1 VYSGIEPL
9 SVCLFPFFYFI
20 RRLARM
26 NWKWEEFSVDTQKA
40 MLERCIVSFQ
50 EGTVVGLSSLLN
62 SFQVMGYRWKENGSV
77 RQVIFAGIISH
88 FGNGKANAS
97 SGRRIA
103 NIIYY
108 LGQSKIEWDDIPT
121 DVQNSFFNGISHCHI
136 SFNEQHISNTIH
148 G

>member
-1 VYSGIEPL
+1 M
-9 SVCLFPFFYFI
+9 FP
-20 RRLARM
+20 RLARM

-40 MLERCIVSFQ
+40 MLKRCIVFLQ

-77 RQVIFAGIISH
+77 RQAIFTGIVRN
-88 FGNGKANAS
+88 FGHGNASVS
-97 SGRRIA
+97 SGRELA

-108 LGQSKIEWDDIPT
+108 LGQSEIEWKDIPM
-121 DVQNSFFNGISHCHI
+121 DVQNSFFSGISHCYL
-136 SFNEQHISNTIH
+136 SFNDQEISNTVH